1 MLTYL
6 RYALAAVCFAAS
18 VGCLALSTRSDI
30 VRHANGD
37 IALVSVEIGSARV
50 QVWRGNLYAALGTPV
65 GLALID
71 HPVAMERWGRTT
83 SRLDRFTLTQ
93 DAIVCPPLVSRPHLR
108 PRWRRRSPVPQP
120 VQHSLSVDLCERCC
134 SAVRNGGGI
143 VDFQ

>member
-37 IALVSVEIGSARV
+37 IALLSVKIGSARV
-50 QVWRGNLYAALGTPV
+50 QVWRGNLCAALGTPV

-71 HPVAMERWGRTT
+71 HPVAMERWGRTA
-83 SRLDRFTLTQ
+83 SRLDRFMLTQ
-93 DAIVCPPLVSRPHLR
+93 DAIVCPLWYPALIFALAGVGVLR
-108 PRWRRRSPVPQP
+108 FRRQFSIRQ
-120 VQHSLSVDLCERCC
+120 R
-134 SAVRNGGGI
+134 
-143 VDFQ
+143 